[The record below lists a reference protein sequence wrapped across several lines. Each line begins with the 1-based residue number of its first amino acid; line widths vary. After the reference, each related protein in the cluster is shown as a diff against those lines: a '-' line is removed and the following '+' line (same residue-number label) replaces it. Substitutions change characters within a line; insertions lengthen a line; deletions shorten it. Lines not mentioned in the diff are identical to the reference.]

1 MNLKA
6 CGLHKYVTKESKKS
20 GTVKDSKWDLDDNV
34 VSLLLTN
41 VMDDAI
47 LPQFILYE
55 SAKEI

>member
-6 CGLHKYVTKESKKS
+6 RSLHKYVTEEFKKPA
-20 GTVKDSKWDLDDNV
+20 TDKDSKWDLDDNV

-47 LPQFILYE
+47 L
-55 SAKEI
+55 S